1 MAGPEAR
8 GGDVAITIGGVA
20 VVAVLVALGAARG
33 FWASNLHNAV
43 LAGTFT
49 LVGALVLSRRP
60 GHGEARLFVLVGLV
74 SAVLYAGRQVGLSS
88 STSADAWWGWLGV
101 WPVAVVIG
109 LTTWTILGFPEGS
122 PLSPRWRRLAVAAS
136 VLVAVCALLSAL
148 YPVEYAATDVGTPF
162 PFALPGRDVAQDVWD
177 VVGHPTY
184 LALQGLWI
192 VGLVARWRTSDS
204 AVRRQLAVLLATVV
218 AVSVVLVGGLVAS
231 GSPTPGLIAIGVV
244 PVVAGWLLD
253 RMSLA
258 HVVEI
263 EQAAGR
269 LPELSPRENDV
280 LALMAQ
286 GLSNAAIADRLCLSV
301 KTVEP
306 VISSVFRK
314 LGLHDEPA
322 SNRRVLAVVQYWSQ
336 PTPDGAA

>member
-1 MAGPEAR
+1 MS
-8 GGDVAITIGGVA
+8 
-20 VVAVLVALGAARG
+20 L
-33 FWASNLHNAV
+33 
-43 LAGTFT
+43 
-49 LVGALVLSRRP
+49 
-60 GHGEARLFVLVGLV
+60 
-74 SAVLYAGRQVGLSS
+74 
-88 STSADAWWGWLGV
+88 
-101 WPVAVVIG
+101 
-109 LTTWTILGFPEGS
+109 
-122 PLSPRWRRLAVAAS
+122 
-136 VLVAVCALLSAL
+136 
-148 YPVEYAATDVGTPF
+148 
-162 PFALPGRDVAQDVWD
+162 
-177 VVGHPTY
+177 
-184 LALQGLWI
+184 
-192 VGLVARWRTSDS
+192 
-204 AVRRQLAVLLATVV
+204 
-218 AVSVVLVGGLVAS
+218 VLVGGLVAS

-306 VISSVFRK
+306 AISSIFRK

-336 PTPDGAA
+336 RAAD